1 MVFNASFLT
10 DADGVC
16 YQTAYPGSCEAFSFS
31 SIQGTDLRYGRLRI
45 ENTFGPE
52 TETLTAPLVTEYYDN
67 GNWMINV
74 QDSCTALS
82 LSQSSGQVSIASVSE
97 GNDEQDITSHLPGI
111 SSTGVLSAG
120 KSPDTMINLG
130 PAMQNGVALRGAVRI
145 TLEPAATGA
154 DWAGYLNIDWDGDGD
169 IDTDDKPSGEA
180 FFGIYRGN
188 DRTIH
193 IREGY

>member
-1 MVFNASFLT
+1 M
-10 DADGVC
+10 
-16 YQTAYPGSCEAFSFS
+16 
-31 SIQGTDLRYGRLRI
+31 
-45 ENTFGPE
+45 
-52 TETLTAPLVTEYYDN
+52 
-67 GNWMINV
+67 

-82 LSQSSGQVSIASVSE
+82 LSQSSGQVSVANVSE
-97 GNDEQDITSHLPGI
+97 GNDEQDITSYLPGI

-130 PAMQNGVALRGAVRI
+130 PAMQNGIALRGAVRL
-145 TLEPAATGA
+145 TLEPAASGA

-169 IDTDDKPSGEA
+169 IDTNDKPSGEA